1 MKRSNEGMGQC
12 AQPVLA
18 FYAHKGGV
26 GKTTTAL
33 TMARRAATMGKKVM
47 LIDCDPQMNATA
59 HCARWGFSDD
69 PEINAMT
76 HQEKWGSRGDGKKQH
91 FDFEADARLMAAHH
105 RAILHA
111 NPSDEEREL
120 CKNYSLQCRNLLD
133 LLTLQS
139 DDGYFAALE
148 SLTEIGYSGFVDPLC
163 SFNDTNHL
171 RNITVLAPHPM
182 LSAYECELAF
192 CVATNKMYGMTRAGS
207 LFKHLLEKRGYD
219 LILLDLAPSNSLLN
233 QMLLANCP
241 HFVMPLTGDYFSRL
255 AVDTLDLFFYQVRKN
270 FLDRMP
276 TNRAW
281 SAWPRLLTL
290 VYSRAD
296 TTQATFVP
304 KSWVSIED
312 ATRAWELGTVL
323 RKEKSLESF
332 LVADHDYDLNVP
344 VIGDAPSIHTAL
356 QQKHQTV
363 WDTFAPGYPVGSR
376 DDALNRMLME
386 QYQELWELICTSLAL
401 Q

>member
-33 TMARRAATMGKKVM
+33 TMARRAAATGKKVIV
-47 LIDCDPQMNATA
+47 IDCDPQMNATA

-69 PEINAMT
+69 PEVNAKT
-76 HQEKWGSRGDGKKQH
+76 HQESWGSQGNGKRQH

-105 RAILHA
+105 RARLHVT
-111 NPSDEEREL
+111 PTEGEREL
-120 CKNYSLQCRNLLD
+120 CKTYNLQCRNLLD
-133 LLTLQS
+133 ILSLHS
-139 DDGYFAALE
+139 DDGYFAALDA
-148 SLTEIGYSGFVDPLC
+148 LPEIGYSGFTDPNAG
-163 SFNDTNHL
+163 FGDPDHM

-182 LSAYECELAF
+182 LSSYEYELAF
-192 CVATNKMYGMTRAGS
+192 GSPHMMTRAGT

-241 HFVMPLTGDYFSRL
+241 YFVMPLTGDYFSRL

-276 TNRAW
+276 ITRPW
-281 SAWPRLLTL
+281 SVWPRLLTL

-296 TTQATFVP
+296 TTQATFVRE
-304 KSWVSIED
+304 SWVSVED
-312 ATRAWELGTVL
+312 ASRARELGSVL
-323 RKEKSLESF
+323 RKEKSLEPF
-332 LVADHDYDLNVP
+332 LLADRDYTLNTP
-344 VIGDAPSIHTAL
+344 VLGDAPSVLKIL
-356 QQKHQTV
+356 QAKHQTA
-363 WDTFAPGYPVGSR
+363 WDTFAPGYPLGSH
-376 DDALNRMLME
+376 DAALNRMLMD
-386 QYQELWELICTSLAL
+386 QYQALWELICAAMAL